1 VSRVQI
7 AEGDEA
13 APAGGAGRKAGV
25 LTLLAVFVLIGLLAW
40 RMVPHP
46 IGPARTFGKYEG
58 KAVTTAKAAE
68 SEVQAALLV
77 ARTAGRGNSFGP
89 YAALVIAD
97 AEDGISGLQGS
108 FDSIQPPD
116 QHADAVGREL
126 DRVLGDAL
134 EHTRALRVAARR
146 GELHDLAEI
155 AKPLA
160 SDARNLEAFQEQH
173 S

>member
-1 VSRVQI
+1 VSRVEITDDQ
-7 AEGDEA
+7 A
-13 APAGGAGRKAGV
+13 ANVRGGNRKAGV
-25 LTLLAVFVLIGLLAW
+25 LTLLAVFLLIGLLAW

-68 SEVQAALLV
+68 SEVQAALLI
-77 ARTAGRGNSFGP
+77 ARTASRGNSFGP

-116 QHADAVGREL
+116 RHADAVGREL
-126 DRVLGDAL
+126 DRVLGDTL
-134 EHTRALRVAARR
+134 EHTRNLRVAARR
-146 GELHDLAEI
+146 GELRELAAI

-160 SDARNLEAFQEQH
+160 SDARKLASFQEQH
-173 S
+173 P